1 MEKNEKNNIP
11 NTNDS
16 EEREFKGRN
25 LEDVISLAEHE
36 MKMTRDQINYEI
48 VAEKTKLFGIKS
60 KEIVIRAW
68 PKRVQDENQ
77 ATELLDQILEK
88 LPMNISYHTK
98 KKRDMLYIIFE
109 GSDRHLLLRKDG
121 ALLLAFQ
128 HLLNKVSVKKVQT
141 DCDFFRQKKEQ
152 ELKDHAQQ
160 VAHRVQESGEKEVLD
175 FMNPYERRIVHVA
188 VNQIK
193 GITSESIGDGFLKRM
208 KILPVKD

>member
-1 MEKNEKNNIP
+1 MEKNEKNNSQNNN
-11 NTNDS
+11 NTQ
-16 EEREFKGRN
+16 EQEFKGRN

-36 MKMTRDQINYEI
+36 MKLTRDQINYEI

-68 PKRVQDENQ
+68 QKRAQSDNA
-77 ATELLDQILEK
+77 ATAFLDQILEK
-88 LPMNISYHTK
+88 FPLNISYHTK
-98 KKRDMLYIIFE
+98 KKRELLYIIFE

-128 HLLNKVSVKKVQT
+128 HLLNKVSPRKVQT

-152 ELKDHAQQ
+152 ELKDHAQH
-160 VAHRVQESGEKEVLD
+160 VANRVQETGENEILD

-208 KILPVKD
+208 KIIPVKD

>member
-1 MEKNEKNNIP
+1 MEKNENNNNENNSI
-11 NTNDS
+11 TQ
-16 EEREFKGRN
+16 EQEFKGRN

-36 MKMTRDQINYEI
+36 MKLNRDQINYEI

-68 PKRVQDENQ
+68 PKRAQGDNA
-77 ATELLDQILEK
+77 ATAFLDQILEK
-88 LPMNISYHTK
+88 FPINITYHTK
-98 KKRDMLYIIFE
+98 KKRDLLYIIFE
-109 GSDRHLLLRKDG
+109 GPDRHLLLRKDG

-128 HLLNKVSVKKVQT
+128 HLLNKVSPKKVQT

-152 ELKDHAQQ
+152 ELKDHAQH
-160 VAHRVQESGEKEVLD
+160 VANKVQETGENEILD

-208 KILPVKD
+208 KIIPAKD